1 MLKVA
6 SHREPLLLN
15 ASLIGSV
22 APGILSELRPEF
34 SLGITLTSLDSQWHL
49 SGPADLALAQ
59 LARALQA
66 AGHCPH
72 WRDELLGVYASQ
84 GQMLGAIE
92 RGATRILGIHTQAVH
107 LVGYSE
113 NGIWLQQRAMTK
125 SDDPGKWDTLSGG
138 MVSRNESFEQA
149 LERETLEEAGLNA
162 SELHELFYQG
172 SFDISEATVGGQGW
186 RQETLHWYSA
196 RLSSKHKPRNLD
208 GEVLQFQCIE
218 RDILQEWIAAG
229 KLSSDASRIF
239 QAALDRRLI

>member
-22 APGILSELRPEF
+22 ASGILSELQPKF
-34 SLGITLTSLDSQWHL
+34 SSEITLTLLERQWHL
-49 SGPADLALAQ
+49 SGPADRALTQLAQ
-59 LARALQA
+59 ALRA
-66 AGHCPH
+66 AGLCPH
-72 WRDELLGVYASQ
+72 WRDELLGVYEPQ
-84 GQMLGAIE
+84 GQMIGSVE

-113 NGIWLQQRAMTK
+113 KGIWLQQRAMTK

-149 LERETLEEAGLNA
+149 LERETLEEAGLNT

-172 SFDISEATVGGQGW
+172 LFDISEATADGQGW

-196 RLSSKHKPRNLD
+196 WLSPKDRPRNLD
-208 GEVLQFQCIE
+208 GEVLQFQCIN
-218 RDILQEWIAAG
+218 RKTLQDWIAA
-229 KLSSDASRIF
+229 KRLSNDASKIF
-239 QAALDRRLI
+239 QAALDRGLI